1 MSLPPRPSVVM
12 SKSSEAPWKPA
23 TITIR
28 PAASSCSILAVSM
41 PAMRARPKTASVRIP
56 ACTPLR
62 LIASLPSS
70 CSAIES
76 SVEETASPV
85 ENSMSS
91 SRGRGLLVTSFASAI
106 SRSVVSPIAET
117 TATTRSP
124 PAARSAMRRATCV
137 MRSASAT
144 ELPPYFWTTS
154 APLGSLNWLLPYCP
168 SAVSTS
174 APPVRSAQTRVEA
187 STPRAAAATRIAPA
201 ISSKRSVARAAI
213 VGPPPER

>member
-1 MSLPPRPSVVM
+1 MS
-12 SKSSEAPWKPA
+12 
-23 TITIR
+23 
-28 PAASSCSILAVSM
+28 
-41 PAMRARPKTASVRIP
+41 AMRARPKTASVRMP
-56 ACTPLR
+56 ACMPLR
-62 LIASLPSS
+62 LIASRPSS

-91 SRGRGLLVTSFASAI
+91 SRGRGLLVTSFASSI

-124 PAARSAMRRATCV
+124 SPARSAMRLATCV
-137 MRSASAT
+137 MRPASAT

-154 APLGSLNWLLPYCP
+154 APAASGIGQLP
-168 SAVSTS
+168 SVASTS
-174 APPVRSAQTRVEA
+174 APCVRSAQTRVTA
-187 STPRAAAATRIAPA
+187 STPRVAAAARIAPA